1 MHLTYVHIVS
11 LSFVKQVA
19 QRFFYKYYMY
29 VFTFPLFLA
38 NALITQMKTEA
49 LKTRD
54 PVFSGSVLQCLSSS
68 SAILSR
74 IVCILS
80 STKEVSS
87 SKSSSSRKEEGNK
100 SCRSWRASIKVGFS
114 SNQRARTAQVAR
126 TWEEDGTK
134 INRSELGHRCLFPR
148 CRKKI
153 IAVRFC

>member
-1 MHLTYVHIVS
+1 MSNRWHKVFLQVLGTCTCS
-11 LSFVKQVA
+11 LS
-19 QRFFYKYYMY
+19 
-29 VFTFPLFLA
+29 PFLA
-38 NALITQMKTEA
+38 NALITQMITEA

-80 STKEVSS
+80 STKEVSL

-114 SNQRARTAQVAR
+114 SNQRARTAQVAP
-126 TWEEDGTK
+126 G
-134 INRSELGHRCLFPR
+134 LFPF
-148 CRKKI
+148 KKI
-153 IAVRFC
+153 IQFKSSRSNSQDFVQRSSVH